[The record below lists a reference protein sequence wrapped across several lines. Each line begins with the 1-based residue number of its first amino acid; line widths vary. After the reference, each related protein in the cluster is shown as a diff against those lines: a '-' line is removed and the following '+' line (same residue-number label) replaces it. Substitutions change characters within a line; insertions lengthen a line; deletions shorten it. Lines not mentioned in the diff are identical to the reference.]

1 MVMAQGVQVQVHGGG
16 DVRPASAL
24 TQPAL
29 EALLGFRV
37 LDFSKY
43 VSVFTHKSAMKVTNG
58 DSYERYEFIGDA
70 VINFVV
76 AKLLFD
82 MYPRADEGFLTRI
95 RTKLVSGKCLS
106 QLAWHL
112 GLHNFIIMNQR
123 SMRHGFNTNPRILE
137 DVFEALVGCIY
148 LQSGMVT
155 AKTFLLSVFQRF
167 VDFNDILRDTNYK
180 DGLMRYAQ
188 ARGMPL
194 PEYVVVSSAS
204 STASFV
210 VHVALC
216 GRVGQGAGASKKQ
229 AEQEAA
235 RTLLGLLGGLTPQGD
250 VNVTTVSNGSNGAN
264 NTNGANGTHS
274 ISPSSSS
281 ASLSPSLSL
290 SSPGYESSSP
300 GFESSGS
307 PSPPPPPPPPPPSL
321 PPPPPPRPPPPPPSY
336 RYPYAYGC
344 TPPPPP
350 PPPPVA
356 CGATR

>member
-1 MVMAQGVQVQVHGGG
+1 MAMAGVVGEVTNT
-16 DVRPASAL
+16 L

-29 EALLGFRV
+29 EALLGFKV

-43 VSVFTHKSAMKVTNG
+43 VSVFTHKSAMKVTQG

-70 VINFVV
+70 IINFVV

-155 AKTFLLSVFQRF
+155 AKNFLLSVLQRY

-194 PEYVVVSSAS
+194 PEYVVVTSAS
-204 STASFV
+204 SSSASFV
-210 VHVALC
+210 VHVSLE
-216 GRVGQGAGASKKQ
+216 GRVGRGAGASKKQ

-235 RTLLGLLGGLTPQGD
+235 RDLLGVLGALTPQGD
-250 VNVTTVSNGSNGAN
+250 VNVISVSNGGGSHGSH
-264 NTNGANGTHS
+264 TS
-274 ISPSSSS
+274 LSPSSS
-281 ASLSPSLSL
+281 ASSL
-290 SSPGYESSSP
+290 SPGYESHSSNGSPVYSSP
-300 GFESSGS
+300 GYGL
-307 PSPPPPPPPPPPSL
+307 PPPPPPPPPPYPCSGYACAP
-321 PPPPPPRPPPPPPSY
+321 PPPPPPRQ
-336 RYPYAYGC
+336 RMHHL
-344 TPPPPP
+344 
-350 PPPPVA
+350 VM
-356 CGATR
+356 CGTIS